1 MKTKLIQWPLTL
13 LLLLMLCSCN
23 FPSAQQATVDPYLM
37 ETIVAQNVQL
47 TVLSRDLATAAAQTP
62 TPASLPSEGL
72 GSPTLTL
79 TPKILSTPT
88 PKELTLTI
96 NQNTNCR
103 KGPANY
109 YALVVTL
116 KAGDKVVVLGRNAHS
131 DYYNVLPSASA
142 STSCWVWGNYAT
154 LSGNTGGLPVFT
166 AVPGPTLTFT
176 PTRTPTQAPSFS
188 GSYLSL
194 NNCGAEYSLRF
205 YIKNSGNL
213 TWQSITVNILD
224 NSTSTT
230 FSHSSNTFTDYG
242 GCTAGVS
249 QKDLAKG
256 EDGYVAT
263 YNPGQFG
270 YDPTGHVLTVTVTL
284 FSEDDFKGTA
294 ASQTYTVTP

>member
-13 LLLLMLCSCN
+13 LLLLMISSCN
-23 FPSAQQATVDPYLM
+23 FPSAQQATVDSYLM
-37 ETIVAQNVQL
+37 DTIVAQNVQL
-47 TVLSRDLATAAAQTP
+47 TVLSRDLATAAAQTA
-62 TPASLPSEGL
+62 TPAPLPSQEL
-72 GSPTLTL
+72 ASATFTL

-88 PKELTLTI
+88 PEKLTLSIT
-96 NQNTNCR
+96 QNTNCR

-116 KAGDKVVVLGRNAHS
+116 KAGENVVVLGRNAHS

-142 STSCWVWGNYAT
+142 SVSCWVWGNYAT

-176 PTRTPTQAPSFS
+176 PTYTPTQSPSFY
-188 GSYLSL
+188 GTYQSL
-194 NNCGAEYSLRF
+194 NNCGADYSLRF

-224 NSTSTT
+224 NTTSTT
-230 FSHSSNTFTDYG
+230 FTHSSNTFTDYS
-242 GCTAGVS
+242 GCTPGGS
-249 QKDLAKG
+249 QKDLTKG
-256 EDGYVAT
+256 EDGYVAA

-270 YDPTGHVLTVTVTL
+270 YDPTGHALTVTITL

-294 ASQTYTVTP
+294 SSQTYSVTP